1 MGKLH
6 HAITGTGAIGIA
18 AAAAIPGTLA
28 NLFIIKPADRQLRIG
43 HPAGM
48 VQVGVKAMMQNGS
61 WIIKSAT
68 MSRTARRLMS
78 GELFVP
84 DGVERIDV

>member
-48 VQVGVKAMMQNGS
+48 VQVGVKAMM
-61 WIIKSAT
+61 
-68 MSRTARRLMS
+68 
-78 GELFVP
+78 
-84 DGVERIDV
+84 